1 MGPESTD
8 SEDAHV
14 QTGRRKTKKNNTIK
28 NSKSSNGRQRS
39 QWDSLPVTVD
49 RVRETQ
55 AEQQLWMA
63 GETKELEIQFKVR
76 RVSASERERE
86 K

>member
-1 MGPESTD
+1 M
-8 SEDAHV
+8 
-14 QTGRRKTKKNNTIK
+14 KTHTSRLEEEKENKNNTIK

-86 K
+86 IEIA